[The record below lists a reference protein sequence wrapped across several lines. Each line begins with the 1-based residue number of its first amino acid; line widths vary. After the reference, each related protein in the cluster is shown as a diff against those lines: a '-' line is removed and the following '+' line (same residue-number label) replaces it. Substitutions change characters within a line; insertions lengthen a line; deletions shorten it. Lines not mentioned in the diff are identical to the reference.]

1 MHLTLC
7 SFVIAAC
14 ALTGGAT
21 VARKRALRA
30 GEGEAAGS
38 RISVPGEVAAS
49 ELAHHTD
56 ERGQQHALQASSA
69 EEIAA
74 AARAAAVGV
83 LPAAGADDARDEETL
98 TADLPYSAF
107 LFQLDL
113 CMLSYH
119 MYAQLLQWPRDPF
132 YHHIDTL
139 GDAKRSTFMST
150 IRKWWSSASPDAVV
164 LAGDSADKYD
174 PVRIDRA

>member
-49 ELAHHTD
+49 EFAHHTD
-56 ERGQQHALQASSA
+56 ERGQQHAWGNDQAWKDAAFQSRSA
-69 EEIAA
+69 
-74 AARAAAVGV
+74 
-83 LPAAGADDARDEETL
+83 TL
-98 TADLPYSAF
+98 E
-107 LFQLDL
+107 
-113 CMLSYH
+113 C
-119 MYAQLLQWPRDPF
+119 
-132 YHHIDTL
+132 
-139 GDAKRSTFMST
+139 
-150 IRKWWSSASPDAVV
+150 
-164 LAGDSADKYD
+164 
-174 PVRIDRA
+174 